1 VKGIHR
7 PRARRLFMNTLIH
20 FKGHGN
26 GYFHLHPQH
35 AVFSLLASFV
45 LAVLV
50 VFVLVSSAR

>member
-1 VKGIHR
+1 MK
-7 PRARRLFMNTLIH
+7 TLIH

-35 AVFSLLASFV
+35 AVFSLVASFV

-50 VFVLVSSAR
+50 VLVLVSSAR

>member
-1 VKGIHR
+1 MK
-7 PRARRLFMNTLIH
+7 ALIH

-35 AVFSLLASFV
+35 AIFSLAATLM

-50 VFVLVSSAR
+50 VLILVSSAR